1 MNFARKQINSTAEPI
16 DVARELVRQ
25 FVEGIGRRP
34 VAASELSRIEHE
46 LGSVPLDSREYGL
59 AINRLRNARRYLN
72 SAEFGAAKYELKLLL
87 GVLSLRRV
95 VEPRLRSRTADSSR
109 IP

>member
-1 MNFARKQINSTAEPI
+1 MKFAHKQSNSTAEPI

-34 VAASELSRIEHE
+34 VAASELSRIEHK
-46 LGSVPLDSREYGL
+46 LDGVPLDSEEYGL

-87 GVLSLRRV
+87 GVLTPRRV
-95 VEPRLRSRTADSSR
+95 VEPRLHGRSADSRR